1 MTTRSVQSDRD
12 PGRLFVEPGSQQSVS
27 GHNDI
32 HVPPSARRGRRI
44 IVGGV
49 ARLQRFDILSYYG
62 IAMLPIVPVQ
72 PGGGG

>member
-1 MTTRSVQSDRD
+1 
-12 PGRLFVEPGSQQSVS
+12 
-27 GHNDI
+27 
-32 HVPPSARRGRRI
+32 
-44 IVGGV
+44 V